1 LQERYRPAFE
11 AGRCFRVSGS
21 CQSPPRARKSGEL
34 GNAAQMKR
42 LELAIESI
50 ILASRWLLVVF
61 YLGLALALAVYAVS
75 FGKKLFVFTTAVFTF
90 DDTGMILQILG
101 LIDAALVASL
111 VVMVIISGY
120 ENFVSR
126 FDEHEGEVH
135 WLGTIDVGSLKI
147 KVASTIVA
155 ISSIHLLQVFL
166 NHNQFTT
173 EQLMWLT
180 IMHIAFVLSALFLAY
195 IDRVTALTKGALGI
209 KKDDGPSV

>member
-1 LQERYRPAFE
+1 
-11 AGRCFRVSGS
+11 
-21 CQSPPRARKSGEL
+21 
-34 GNAAQMKR
+34 MKR

-61 YLGLALALAVYAVS
+61 YVGLGVALAVYAVS
-75 FGKKLFVFTTAVFTF
+75 FGLKLIDFVSKVMVLN
-90 DDTGMILQILG
+90 DTDTILKMLG

-166 NHNQFTT
+166 NSATYTT
-173 EQLMWLT
+173 AQLMWLT
-180 IMHIAFVLSALFLAY
+180 IMHMAFVVSALILAY
-195 IDRVTALTKGALGI
+195 IDRITGLTKAG
-209 KKDDGPSV
+209 KKGKDEPDI